1 MKTVKILMVSYEVY
15 PLAKVGGLADVV
27 GSLPEYLV
35 KRGIDVQIVM
45 PYHRIVDKKAEY
57 IEKADLILHTNELKQ
72 KYTFE
77 VYRTHLKAGNVPVF
91 LLKNDELIDSDD
103 VYGGHDLGLQA
114 LAFSDAVFQLSK
126 SLNPDIVHCNDWQ
139 TGMIPVFIKTYSGD
153 AMPRTL
159 LTIHN
164 LGYQGTFDEYYFELS
179 NLPEQ
184 YWEKGY
190 LSTGGMLNFLKS
202 GIVFSDFVST
212 VSPTYADEIKT
223 EEYGMGLNV
232 LLSGLGDRLVG
243 IINGIDYVE
252 YNPET
257 DKRIPANFSLEDLT
271 GKKDCKVSL
280 QKELGLPA
288 RKSAVVGLISR
299 LVDQKGLDI
308 LAEAAEDLLSNDLQ
322 LVVLGTGEER
332 YEKLFK
338 ELAEK
343 YPEKVSANILF
354 DINLAQKI
362 YAGSDMFLMPSK
374 YEPCGLGQMFAM
386 RYGTVP
392 VVRFT
397 GGLKD
402 TVKEFNSNNG
412 TGNGFG
418 FYAYSSL
425 ELKKAVERALITY
438 NSDNWIAVVKNAMKT
453 DCSWEN
459 SAGEYEKLYKKIIES
474 ERRPVDA

>member
-1 MKTVKILMVSYEVY
+1 MKILMVSYEVY

-35 KRGIDVQIVM
+35 KQGVEVQIAM
-45 PYHRIVDKKAEY
+45 PYHQIVEKNANH
-57 IEKADLILHTNELKQ
+57 IEKTGLTVNTSELKSN
-72 KYTFE
+72 YTFE
-77 VYRTHLKAGNVPVF
+77 VYKTTLNKGNIPVF

-103 VYGGHDLGLQA
+103 VYGGSDLGVQA

-126 SLNPDIVHCNDWQ
+126 ILKPDIVHCNDWQ
-139 TGMIPVFIKTYSGD
+139 TGLIPAFIKTFFGD
-153 AMPRTL
+153 AIPKTL
-159 LTIHN
+159 ITIHN
-164 LGYQGTFDEYYFELS
+164 LGYQGTFDKYYFELTK
-179 NLPEQ
+179 LPGY
-184 YWEKGY
+184 YWERGY
-190 LSTGGMLNFLKS
+190 LSTGDMLNFLKA

-212 VSPTYADEIKT
+212 VSPTYAEEIKT
-223 EEYGMGLNV
+223 EEYGMGLND
-232 LLSGLGDRLVG
+232 LLSKLGDRLVG
-243 IINGIDYVE
+243 IINGIDYTE

-257 DKRIPANFSLEDLT
+257 DKRIAATFSIDDLS
-271 GKKDCKVSL
+271 GKKSCKLAL
-280 QKELGLPA
+280 QKELGLPETDA
-288 RKSAVVGLISR
+288 PVVGLISR

-308 LAEAAEDLLSNDLQ
+308 LAEAAEDLLAKDLQ
-322 LVVLGTGEER
+322 LVILGTGEER
-332 YEKLFK
+332 YENLFRSL
-338 ELAEK
+338 EEK
-343 YPEKVSANILF
+343 FPQKVSANICF
-354 DINLAQKI
+354 DVNLAQKI

-402 TVKEFNSNNG
+402 TVKEFDFNTA

-418 FYAYSSL
+418 FFDYDSL
-425 ELKKAVERALITY
+425 ELTRAVERALDTYHSSDWIT
-438 NSDNWIAVVKNAMKT
+438 VVKNAMKT

-459 SAGEYEKLYKKIIES
+459 SAGEYIKLYKRIIQS

>member
-1 MKTVKILMVSYEVY
+1 
-15 PLAKVGGLADVV
+15 
-27 GSLPEYLV
+27 
-35 KRGIDVQIVM
+35 
-45 PYHRIVDKKAEY
+45 
-57 IEKADLILHTNELKQ
+57 
-72 KYTFE
+72 
-77 VYRTHLKAGNVPVF
+77 
-91 LLKNDELIDSDD
+91 
-103 VYGGHDLGLQA
+103 
-114 LAFSDAVFQLSK
+114 
-126 SLNPDIVHCNDWQ
+126 
-139 TGMIPVFIKTYSGD
+139 
-153 AMPRTL
+153 
-159 LTIHN
+159 
-164 LGYQGTFDEYYFELS
+164 
-179 NLPEQ
+179 
-184 YWEKGY
+184 
-190 LSTGGMLNFLKS
+190 
-202 GIVFSDFVST
+202 
-212 VSPTYADEIKT
+212 
-223 EEYGMGLNV
+223 
-232 LLSGLGDRLVG
+232 LVG

-392 VVRFT
+392 
-397 GGLKD
+397 
-402 TVKEFNSNNG
+402 
-412 TGNGFG
+412 
-418 FYAYSSL
+418 
-425 ELKKAVERALITY
+425 ALITY